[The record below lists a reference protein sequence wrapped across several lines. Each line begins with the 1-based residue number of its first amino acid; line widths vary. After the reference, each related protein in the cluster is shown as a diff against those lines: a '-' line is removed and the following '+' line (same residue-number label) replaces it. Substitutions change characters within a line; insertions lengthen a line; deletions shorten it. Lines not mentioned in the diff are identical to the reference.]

1 MVGFSTLAP
10 VLGFLLS
17 VFTAVPAFAQDKIV
31 LQLKWDHQAQF
42 AGYYAALWQGFYAD
56 AGLDV
61 EIRSAFQ
68 PGGRV
73 LPATEVLEG
82 RADFGIGAADP
93 LLTINKGAPLI
104 IASSVLQHSGFG
116 IVTLEQSGIS
126 SPADLVGLRV
136 ATRESSVTRAELDAV
151 LAAEGVDISLV
162 KWVEVGAGEEAQ
174 LLSEGK
180 INAYM
185 GFWPASRW
193 RLSELGFSPRFLR
206 PAMYGVDFYGDA
218 IFTTFRLADENP
230 ELVRRFVAASL
241 QGWHFHVEHP
251 EEVADRITSELVRA
265 LPVEDLRGFNRAM
278 ATEIS
283 NLTNHPI
290 IVFGHSN
297 PDRWSNMF
305 NILGSAG
312 LVDGQFKYLD
322 YLFDPDLRA
331 AQLRDRLVRWLAIA
345 FAAAVVA
352 SGLILTWSWLLRRQV
367 AVQTSEI
374 VESERRYALAVAG
387 TDAGIWDWNLRSG
400 EVFRSRRWH
409 EMLGYARTEVEPRV
423 EAHADLLHP
432 DDLTIAK
439 SAMQSHLEE
448 RKRYD
453 IEFRLRHKKGHYV
466 WVHARG
472 QAVWDEAGDPSRMAG
487 SINEITDRKRA
498 EEEIRNNAAITAN
511 SSDMVALLDM
521 DCIYLAV
528 NDAYLRPFGKTRDQV
543 VGHSAAELFG
553 ETFFSEVIRPNADR
567 CLRGEDVHYL
577 DWRNFPATGKVYLD
591 VTYTQFVGA
600 DGTKRGFVVSGREIT
615 DRFLADEKLHV
626 ATAQKSA
633 ILDQA
638 GEAIITVDEDNL
650 VPDLHRASHRHHVAQ
665 FLAATNPERTMSLP
679 GRIAGLRKD
688 GSEFP
693 AEATISSFKSEGKRL
708 GTVMIRDVSQRRPW
722 EILPVGICYLDAHL
736 RYVEINEWLAAVNGL
751 PVEAHLGRTI
761 SEVIPDI
768 ASGALEQLQGV
779 LETGEPVV
787 NGSVVGETKAD
798 PGVAKTFRHN
808 YRPVRSSSGAVIGVS
823 CVVEDITEVAKAVA
837 DLELAHTELEQKVE
851 SRTAELNTALE
862 HAQLANRAKT
872 DFVANTSHELRTPL
886 NAVIG
891 FSEMLGS
898 GIAGSLS
905 AKQLEYV
912 TDIRNSSSHLLSL
925 INDILDLS
933 KIEANA
939 AEIAPEPLDLVSSMK
954 YAMRLVADRA
964 KLAGVDFISEIP
976 GDLQGCWLIAE

>member
-42 AGYYAALWQGFYAD
+42 AGYCAALWQGFYAD

-82 RADFGIGAADP
+82 RADFGIGAADL

-180 INAYM
+180 IDAYM

-193 RLSELGFSPRFLR
+193 RLLELGLSPRFLR

-241 QGWHFHVEHP
+241 QGWHFHAEHP

-290 IVFGHSN
+290 IAFGHSN

-322 YLFDPDLRA
+322 YVFDPGLRA
-331 AQLRDRLVRWLAIA
+331 AQLRDRLVTWLAIA

-352 SGLILTWSWLLRRQV
+352 SGLILAWSWLLRRQV

-387 TDAGIWDWNLRSG
+387 TDAGLWDWNLRSG

-409 EMLGYARTEVEPRV
+409 EMLGYARTEVESRV
-423 EAHADLLHP
+423 EAQADLLHP

-448 RKRYD
+448 RKPYD
-453 IEFRLRHKKGHYV
+453 IEFRLRHKNGNYV
-466 WVHARG
+466 WVQARG
-472 QAVWDEAGDPSRMAG
+472 QAEWDRNNVPTRMAG
-487 SINEITDRKRA
+487 SIIDITERINAVEKSQESNSRLNAVVTNAPIVLWSADRSGVIAMSEGKGLEALGLRPGQLVGESVFELYRDFPNVERLIHRALTGEELTGKIVKLGDIAFESFYRPLRNEDDEIVGVVGVGIDVTERFEARQALEESEQRFRRLFEDSEVAIFHQDFSAVFQALEDLRFGGVSDLREHLAKHEQAAWEIADLVKVLQVNEAAVKLFGAKDATAMVTEIASTFGRDAIEVFEEELFAIWDGAPEFRSEAKLRRLDGQEFSAIITFRIPQSDEETRSVPVNIIDIADRKRA

-553 ETFFSEVIRPNADR
+553 ETF
-567 CLRGEDVHYL
+567 
-577 DWRNFPATGKVYLD
+577 
-591 VTYTQFVGA
+591 
-600 DGTKRGFVVSGREIT
+600 
-615 DRFLADEKLHV
+615 LAY
-626 ATAQKSA
+626 
-633 ILDQA
+633 
-638 GEAIITVDEDNL
+638 
-650 VPDLHRASHRHHVAQ
+650 
-665 FLAATNPERTMSLP
+665 
-679 GRIAGLRKD
+679 
-688 GSEFP
+688 
-693 AEATISSFKSEGKRL
+693 
-708 GTVMIRDVSQRRPW
+708 
-722 EILPVGICYLDAHL
+722 PV
-736 RYVEINEWLAAVNGL
+736 
-751 PVEAHLGRTI
+751 
-761 SEVIPDI
+761 
-768 ASGALEQLQGV
+768 
-779 LETGEPVV
+779 
-787 NGSVVGETKAD
+787 
-798 PGVAKTFRHN
+798 
-808 YRPVRSSSGAVIGVS
+808 
-823 CVVEDITEVAKAVA
+823 
-837 DLELAHTELEQKVE
+837 
-851 SRTAELNTALE
+851 
-862 HAQLANRAKT
+862 
-872 DFVANTSHELRTPL
+872 
-886 NAVIG
+886 
-891 FSEMLGS
+891 
-898 GIAGSLS
+898 
-905 AKQLEYV
+905 
-912 TDIRNSSSHLLSL
+912 
-925 INDILDLS
+925 
-933 KIEANA
+933 
-939 AEIAPEPLDLVSSMK
+939 
-954 YAMRLVADRA
+954 
-964 KLAGVDFISEIP
+964 
-976 GDLQGCWLIAE
+976 